1 MKGMALEPR
10 AAAGPRA
17 ILALM
22 DEAQAQ
28 EALKAAE
35 NALNAKSSDFDYG
48 AAAAR
53 LAEAAAQLRTVQ
65 QLRKGK

>member
-1 MKGMALEPR
+1 MVKVLADTVQR
-10 AAAGPRA
+10 AAD
-17 ILALM
+17 L

-35 NALNAKSSDFDYG
+35 NALHVKSADFDYG

-65 QLRKGK
+65 QMRKGK